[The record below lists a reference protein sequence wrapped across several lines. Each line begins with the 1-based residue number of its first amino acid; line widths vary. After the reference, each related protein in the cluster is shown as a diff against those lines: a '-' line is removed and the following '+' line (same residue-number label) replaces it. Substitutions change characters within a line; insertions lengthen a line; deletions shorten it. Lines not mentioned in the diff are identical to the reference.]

1 MTKRMLIVSVV
12 LALVAGMIIPA
23 AVIANG
29 TPTTTVT
36 GNIVE
41 AELTVA
47 APSAIAFGNFF
58 YGNNTQQSATNGT
71 VTVTPGSRN
80 TPDVPWLVTA
90 KDEKVTDPG
99 YMTSGGN
106 KLFNKLQISK
116 DGSTYPDAAPT
127 GVTYSGNGNGV
138 LPFWAKQNVVNSDP
152 VGNYTITITFTGQLD
167 W

>member
-1 MTKRMLIVSVV
+1 MKRILTLGIV
-12 LALVAGMIIPA
+12 LALMAALVIPG

-29 TPTTTVT
+29 APTTQVT

-47 APSAIAFGNFF
+47 APSAIAFGNFV
-58 YGNNTQQSATNGT
+58 YGNNTQQSAINGT

-90 KDEKVTDPG
+90 KDETNGG
-99 YMTSGGN
+99 YMGSGTHN
-106 KLFNKLQISK
+106 LTNKLQISK

-138 LPFWAKQNVVNSDP
+138 LPFWANQNVVNSDP

>member
-1 MTKRMLIVSVV
+1 MKRILTLGIV
-12 LALVAGMIIPA
+12 LALMAALVIPG

-29 TPTTTVT
+29 TPTTQVT
-36 GNIVE
+36 GTIVE
-41 AELTVA
+41 AQLTVA

-71 VTVTPGSRN
+71 VAVTPGSRN

-90 KDEKVTDPG
+90 KDNANGG
-99 YMTSGGN
+99 YMGSGTHN
-106 KLFNKLQISK
+106 LTNPLQISK
-116 DGSTYPDAAPT
+116 DGSTYAVAGT
-127 GVTYSGNGNGV
+127 GITYTGNGNGT

-152 VGNYTITITFTGQLD
+152 VGNYNITITFTGQLN

>member
-1 MTKRMLIVSVV
+1 MKRILTLGIV
-12 LALVAGMIIPA
+12 LALMAALVIPG

-29 TPTTTVT
+29 APPTTTVT

-47 APSAIAFGNFF
+47 APSAIAFGNFV
-58 YGNNTQQSATNGT
+58 YGDNTQQSATNGT

-90 KDEKVTDPG
+90 KDNANGG
-99 YMTSGGN
+99 YMGSGTHN
-106 KLFNKLQISK
+106 LTNPLQISK
-116 DGSTYPDAAPT
+116 DGSAYAVAGTGITYT
-127 GVTYSGNGNGV
+127 GNGNGT

-152 VGNYTITITFTGQLD
+152 VGNYNITITFTGELD